1 MSITTFCHFTI
12 LMYKSVP
19 LGKTLGF
26 VLDGSA
32 DVWKEMDEREEHPAR
47 FVSID
52 QGVQQLLGLFEEG
65 KISECKTVIEEIERF
80 IVEKPKDGNF
90 TEVMVVR
97 SCLSLLGNL
106 TSETNTLVCP
116 LLRMLIAL
124 SCLCTGEA
132 GANVFLEFPQII
144 ENLMETAATQN
155 SPLGARD
162 PVDFSCYALTLLSNA
177 IHDSLTLGFKFL
189 EMNGLEILE
198 TLIRKGN
205 NQQVLTAINT
215 TVSLIHSTGKP
226 DFFSDQMYFT
236 AIVDRFG
243 KKADDWPTE
252 YIRFLTLCCRS
263 GILIFTLIDYR
274 SILRPCTQ
282 AGDKDNTERIIA
294 LLELVVAFFE
304 ANPADGTGYDTSAA
318 SIDEVDFQSFLQF
331 FLDTEFP
338 TEEALLRKA
347 SKAFL
352 SFIND
357 LVDLHPATAIHFANE
372 QFLELINLWIN
383 GPLASV
389 RFSRV
394 VVSTFCKIATNA
406 ASDEFILHLRRLPLL
421 YTLGCR
427 AVDSDD
433 DQACEQL
440 LAAFD
445 ALLDRCEKSSFARC
459 FIEWAEVQG
468 IWEKIEE
475 LGQSPDLELHTT
487 AHATEIIERK
497 NTVLIEWN
505 AKYLKPVEEM
515 APDDEYEPYSDDENF
530 GEAQKQ
536 RLSWRFDTSWE

>member
-1 MSITTFCHFTI
+1 
-12 LMYKSVP
+12 MYKSVP

-26 VLDGSA
+26 ALDGNA
-32 DVWKEMDEREEHPAR
+32 GVWKEMDEREEHPAR
-47 FVSID
+47 FMSID
-52 QGVQQLLGLFEEG
+52 QGVQQLLGLFEDG

-80 IVEKPKDGNF
+80 IVQNPKEESNF

-97 SCLSLLGNL
+97 SCLSMLGNL
-106 TSETNTLVCP
+106 KSETNTLVYP
-116 LLRMLIAL
+116 LLRMLITL
-124 SCLCTGEA
+124 SCLYTGEA
-132 GANVFLEFPQII
+132 GADVFLEFPQII
-144 ENLMETAATQN
+144 ENLMQRAATQN
-155 SPLGARD
+155 PPLGARD
-162 PVDFSCYALTLLSNA
+162 PIDFGCYALTLLSNA
-177 IHDSLTLGFKFL
+177 IHDSLTFGTKFL

-205 NQQVLTAINT
+205 NQQVLTAMNT
-215 TVSLIHSTGKP
+215 TMSLIHSTGKP
-226 DFFSDQMYFT
+226 DFFNNHTYFT

-252 YIRFLTLCCRS
+252 YIRFLALCCRS
-263 GILIFTLIDYR
+263 GILIFTLVDYH
-274 SILRPCTQ
+274 SILRPYTQ
-282 AGDKDNTERIIA
+282 AGDDDNAQRIIA
-294 LLELVVAFFE
+294 LLELVVDFFE
-304 ANPADGTGYDTSAA
+304 ANPTDGTAWYDMPAA

-331 FLDTEFP
+331 FLDTDFP
-338 TEEALLRKA
+338 TEDPLL
-347 SKAFL
+347 AFL

-357 LVDLHPATAIHFANE
+357 IVDLHPAAAIHFANE
-372 QFLELINLWIN
+372 QFLELINIWIN

-394 VVSTFCKIATNA
+394 VVSTFCKITTNA

-433 DQACEQL
+433 DQACEPM

-475 LGQSPDLELHTT
+475 LAQSPDLELRTT

-497 NTVLIEWN
+497 DTILIEWN
-505 AKYLKPVEEM
+505 TKDLKSVEE
-515 APDDEYEPYSDDENF
+515 AVHDDEYEPYSDDENF
-530 GEAQKQ
+530 GDEAQKQ
-536 RLSWRFDTSWE
+536 PLSWRFDTS